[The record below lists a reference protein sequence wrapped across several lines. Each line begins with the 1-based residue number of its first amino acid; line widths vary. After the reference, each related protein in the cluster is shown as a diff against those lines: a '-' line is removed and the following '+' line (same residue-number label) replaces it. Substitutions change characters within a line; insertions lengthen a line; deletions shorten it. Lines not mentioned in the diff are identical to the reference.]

1 MYDFDYY
8 VNSVMG
14 NLLPIL
20 GAIVILIIG
29 WIIANFIANKIGGLL
44 KKSSHVKQ
52 FVGKFSGKE
61 GSEEKI
67 INIIVKVIFFILIIF
82 VVGAV
87 FDALNLRI
95 MTDTLNRFLGP
106 IFAFIPKLIGAVIVL
121 IVAWVIATLIKM
133 LVQKAGE
140 QFGLDSRVQSEEK
153 TGSFTKALADI
164 AFWVVMFLFLPLI
177 LSTLEL
183 GGILAP
189 LQNMINKIF
198 SMIPNIITA
207 AIILLI
213 GWFIATKIKEVVAS
227 ILVSAGVDR
236 LLKQDE
242 NDTMKVSEILSLL
255 VYVLILIPVIAA
267 SLQVLGLET
276 LAQPVSNMI
285 AQILGFVPT
294 LFAAVVI
301 VFIAYFF
308 GKIIGDI
315 VTGVI
320 AKLNVEKGLKNIGII
335 SEESDLH
342 VGKIVGKLVFVLIVF
357 FAALQAAELLGFV
370 QITILANQFIVL
382 FGKVLLGLVVIALG
396 FYVAQFVASIILKQ
410 NTTSSKLLATL
421 ARVII
426 VFFALA
432 MGLTQMGIADD
443 IIKMAFG
450 FTLGAI
456 AIAAA
461 IAFGI
466 GGRDEAARLLEK
478 VRKGK
483 ENND

>member
-1 MYDFDYY
+1 M
-8 VNSVMG
+8 ME
-14 NLLPIL
+14 NLVPIL
-20 GAIVILIIG
+20 GAILILIIG
-29 WIIANFIANKIGGLL
+29 WIVANFIANKIGGLL
-44 KKSSHVKQ
+44 KKSPHVKKI
-52 FVGKFSGKE
+52 VAKFSGKE

-67 INIIVKVIFFILIIF
+67 IDIVVKVIFFILIIF

-106 IFAFIPKLIGAVIVL
+106 IFAFIPKVIGAVIVF
-121 IVAWVIATLIKM
+121 IVAWVVATLIKM
-133 LVQKAGE
+133 FVQKAGE

-153 TGSFTKALADI
+153 TSSFTSALADI

-189 LQNMINKIF
+189 LQNMIDKIF
-198 SMIPNIITA
+198 NMIPNVITA

-227 ILVSAGVDR
+227 ILVSAGADN

-285 AQILGFVPT
+285 AQILDFVPT
-294 LFAAVVI
+294 LFAATVI

-320 AKLNVEKGLKNIGII
+320 AKLNVEKGLKNIGIL
-335 SEESDLH
+335 SEKSELH
-342 VGKIVGKLVFVLIVF
+342 IGKIVGQLVFILIVF
-357 FAALQAAELLGFV
+357 FAALQAAELLGFS

-382 FGKVLLGLVVIALG
+382 FGKVLLGLLVIAIG
-396 FYVAQFVASIILKQ
+396 FYIAQFVASIILKQ
-410 NTTSSKLLATL
+410 NTTSSKMLATL

-466 GGRDEAARLLEK
+466 GGRDEAARLLAK
-478 VRKGK
+478 IRNSK
-483 ENND
+483 EGND